1 MYGFCLRD
9 NSGDLIYMQKV
20 RVWGLLITLK
30 QRKTWLWKPLSIG
43 LEKKLNLIQMEID
56 SLVVKNMIIR
66 NWRIPWDVV
75 EIMEEIHD
83 NMVRK
88 IIVNV

>member
-1 MYGFCLRD
+1 
-9 NSGDLIYMQKV
+9 
-20 RVWGLLITLK
+20 
-30 QRKTWLWKPLSIG
+30 
-43 LEKKLNLIQMEID
+43 MEID